1 MYTEY
6 YDLHSDMQVEA
17 PSFSQ
22 VLPNASTHPPGCRRG
37 YLWRLSDRPRML
49 SGLSQAPT
57 WKCKYWILS
66 GGSLYFYSSGRDTAA
81 GVIDLT
87 QV

>member
-1 MYTEY
+1 
-6 YDLHSDMQVEA
+6 
-17 PSFSQ
+17 
-22 VLPNASTHPPGCRRG
+22 
-37 YLWRLSDRPRML
+37 ML

-66 GGSLYFYSSGRDTAA
+66 GHSLYFYSNGRDTAA

>member
-1 MYTEY
+1 
-6 YDLHSDMQVEA
+6 MQVEA
-17 PSFSQ
+17 PSFPQ

-66 GGSLYFYSSGRDTAA
+66 GDSLYFYSNGRDTAA